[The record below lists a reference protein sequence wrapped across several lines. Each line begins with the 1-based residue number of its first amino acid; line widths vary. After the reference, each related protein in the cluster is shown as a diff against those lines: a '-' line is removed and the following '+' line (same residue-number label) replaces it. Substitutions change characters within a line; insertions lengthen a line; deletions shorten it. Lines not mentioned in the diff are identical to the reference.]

1 MTTLDDIL
9 SYLSNKLDKEKRKEL
24 EQSIQTSSSQLA
36 LYEDLKL
43 IQQSVE
49 TVAFMEEVRTSLQDQ
64 DLIPVR
70 KIPSPKRVVLRQ
82 VFTRAAAIFLLI
94 TAGVFV
100 YSNLYYSNSRLVQ
113 DNMLLLSEQLDQT
126 SYQSKGEGPVAG
138 QNQATSPI
146 LEQVKAALLAQEFEK
161 VEDLIAQARMDSTMN
176 QVNQYHIDW
185 MELQFLILMN
195 RPAPEIQNSAENM
208 ANNKQHF
215 YNLAARELLKKENS
229 VWRKFVF

>member
-9 SYLSNKLDKEKRKEL
+9 SYLSNKLDNEKRKEL
-24 EQSIQTSSSQLA
+24 EQSIQNSSSQLA

-49 TVAFMEEVRTSLQDQ
+49 TVVFMEEVRTSLQDQ
-64 DLIPVR
+64 GLIPVR
-70 KIPSPKRVVLRQ
+70 KISSPKRVVLSQ

-100 YSNLYYSNSRLVQ
+100 YSNLYYSNARLVQ

-176 QVNQYHIDW
+176 QVNQDHIDW
-185 MELQFLILMN
+185 MELQYLILMN
-195 RPAPEIQNSAENM
+195 RPAPEILNSTEYM

-215 YNLAARELLKKENS
+215 YNLAARALLKKENS

>member
-113 DNMLLLSEQLDQT
+113 DNMLLFSEQLDQT

-161 VEDLIAQARMDSTMN
+161 VEDLITQARMDSTMN
-176 QVNQYHIDW
+176 QVNQDHIDW
-185 MELQFLILMN
+185 MELQFLILIN
-195 RPAPEIQNSAENM
+195 RPAPEILNSTENM

>member
-113 DNMLLLSEQLDQT
+113 DNMLLFSEQLDQT

-176 QVNQYHIDW
+176 QVDQDHIDW
-185 MELQFLILMN
+185 MELQFLILIN
-195 RPAPEIQNSAENM
+195 RPAPEILNSTENM

>member
-113 DNMLLLSEQLDQT
+113 DNILLFSEQLDQT

-176 QVNQYHIDW
+176 QVDQDHIDW
-185 MELQFLILMN
+185 MELQFLILIN
-195 RPAPEIQNSAENM
+195 RPAPEILNSTENM